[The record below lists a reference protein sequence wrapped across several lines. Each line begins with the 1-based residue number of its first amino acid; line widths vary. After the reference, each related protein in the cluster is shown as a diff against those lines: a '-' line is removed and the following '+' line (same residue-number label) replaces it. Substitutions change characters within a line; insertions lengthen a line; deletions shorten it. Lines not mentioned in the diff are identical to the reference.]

1 MPVMSLS
8 AQQFALSQMA
18 AGPPRHNDQPQK
30 EITVLRAR
38 NAGRGTD
45 ECTIRNL
52 FVTTF
57 AKAPAVVVEGS
68 REDEELF
75 IVSQSAVFTVQNPN
89 LQRTKPHVLEFPET
103 WNSLVLVTVYEDAL
117 GEIPTWSNYPSDIS
131 HKLQCTWFQSPCIS
145 YQSKF
150 CLGTMT

>member
-30 EITVLRAR
+30 ETTVLRAHK
-38 NAGRGTD
+38 ASWGTD
-45 ECTIRNL
+45 EYTIRNL

-68 REDEELF
+68 KEDEELVHPLPVRRF
-75 IVSQSAVFTVQNPN
+75 YSPESEPSTKQATRTRVS
-89 LQRTKPHVLEFPET
+89 
-103 WNSLVLVTVYEDAL
+103 
-117 GEIPTWSNYPSDIS
+117 
-131 HKLQCTWFQSPCIS
+131 
-145 YQSKF
+145 
-150 CLGTMT
+150 